1 MQFNR
6 LRLTGF
12 KSFVE
17 PTDLLIEPGLTG
29 VVGPNGCGKSNL
41 LEAIRWVMGESSYKN
56 MRGTAMEDVIFSG
69 NSKRPAR
76 NMAEVALYLD
86 NKDRTAPAAFN
97 DSDTLEVVRKIERDT
112 GSAYKINGKDARAR
126 DVQLLFADA
135 SSGARSP
142 ALVRQGQI
150 SEIIAA
156 KPKGRRKIL
165 EEAAGITGLYTRRH
179 EAELRLRGA
188 ETNLTRLDDVMGQLE
203 IQLVG
208 LKRQA
213 RQASRY
219 RNISS
224 DIRKAEA
231 IQLYLKLSEAEKA
244 VNHERSV
251 LDEIMRE
258 IGTLT
263 KETAHAT
270 RLNEEAVAK
279 ITPLRQAETVAAAVL
294 HRCNV
299 EQETLD
305 AEEAR
310 ADQRRAEL
318 KATLEQ
324 VSADVAREQ
333 EIVADAD
340 GFLERLED
348 ERSTL
353 QRAENSEA
361 ESLQTATSEVEQ
373 SQAALNAIEEE
384 FEQLATTIASLKAAR
399 SNLEKSLSELDQR
412 HMALVSS
419 QQKIIGERDRLGQD
433 KAAIVGAAE
442 AKSRVS
448 ELEIKAQEA
457 EAGMAKAEAEN
468 STAQEAIGPLQ
479 VRFNETTRSADKLQ
493 TEVTT
498 LRKILSVAEGD
509 LWPPLVDAVQVKPGY
524 ERALGAALGDD
535 LDMPAD
541 TAAPVYWD
549 QLSPLD
555 TADVLPGEAQPLS
568 DFVTA
573 PAALGRRLSHI
584 GVVGQ
589 EQGKTL
595 QKTLKAGVRL
605 VSKQGDLWRWDGF
618 TAAADAPTAAA
629 MRLAERNRLDELE
642 GEAATSANEAEVA
655 RKALDSA
662 RETAGKTAALE
673 QENRALWRSLQQQLG
688 QAKEHAS
695 IFERQQGENTARA
708 LALVENLERL
718 EGEISN
724 LDQQRVAVRE
734 ELSQTP
740 EAKEQEKEVEL
751 RRADVHEK
759 RSRASECRAL
769 RDGLAREADG
779 RRRRLDAMN
788 AESKAWIERKAK
800 AEDQVKVLAS
810 RADEARKAL
819 EDTSALPQSIRER
832 REKLIQAISKA
843 EAERN
848 QAADRLAIGEKACL
862 DAANLLRNAETALS
876 EVRENRARNE
886 ERLQNARQRQQD
898 AIARIEEVLKC
909 TPETLLSETGVSDL
923 AKMPDLETIERKLE
937 RIRAERERLGGVNL
951 RADEEAVEL
960 QEQLDTMNSERN
972 DLEKAIARLRQG
984 ISSLNS
990 EGRERLLVAF
1000 KTVNEHFERLFTSLF
1015 NGGKAS
1021 LQLTESDDPLEA
1033 GLEIMARPP
1042 GKRLQTLSLLS
1053 GGEQALTAM
1062 ALIFAVFLT
1071 NPSPICVLD
1080 EVDAPLDDANVE
1092 RFCNMLQEMC
1102 SETNTRFLVI
1112 THHALTMSRVDR
1124 LFGVTMGERGVS
1136 QLVSVDLETA
1146 ESFREAV

>member
-1 MQFNR
+1 M
-6 LRLTGF
+6 
-12 KSFVE
+12 
-17 PTDLLIEPGLTG
+17 
-29 VVGPNGCGKSNL
+29 VGPNGCGKSNL

-86 NKDRTAPAAFN
+86 NKERTAPSTFN
-97 DSDTLEVVRKIERDT
+97 DSDTLEVVRKIERET

-150 SEIIAA
+150 SEIISA

-179 EAELRLRGA
+179 EAELRLKGA

-231 IQLYLKLSEAEKA
+231 IQLYLKLSEAEKS
-244 VNHERSV
+244 VTHEKSV

-258 IGTLT
+258 IGALT
-263 KETAHAT
+263 KEAAQAT
-270 RLNEEAVAK
+270 RLNEAAIAK
-279 ITPLRQAETVAAAVL
+279 ISPLRQAETVAAAVL
-294 HRCNV
+294 HRCNM

-305 AEEAR
+305 TEEAR
-310 ADQRRAEL
+310 ANQRRAEL
-318 KATLEQ
+318 SARLEQ
-324 VSADVAREQ
+324 ISADVTREQ
-333 EIVADAD
+333 EIVDDAD
-340 GFLERLED
+340 KFLQRLEE

-361 ESLQTATSEVEQ
+361 ERLETATSDVEQ
-373 SQAALNAIEEE
+373 SEAALKAIEDE
-384 FEQLATTIASLKAAR
+384 FEQLATSIASLKAAR
-399 SNLEKSLSELDQR
+399 SNLEKSLNELDQR
-412 HMALVSS
+412 HLNLTRNRE
-419 QQKIIGERDRLGQD
+419 KINSERDRLGED
-433 KAAIVGAAE
+433 KAAIKGAAE

-448 ELEIKAQEA
+448 KLETDLQLA
-457 EAGMAKAEAEN
+457 ETDMANAESEN
-468 STAQEAIGPLQ
+468 SAAQEAIGPLQ
-479 VRFNETTRSADKLQ
+479 NTYNETTRMADKLQ
-493 TEVTT
+493 TEVAT
-498 LRKILSVAEGD
+498 LRKVLSVAEGD

-555 TADVLPGEAQPLS
+555 SASVLPGEAQPLS

-573 PAALGRRLSHI
+573 PAALGRRLGHI

-589 EQGKTL
+589 DQGKAL

-642 GEAATSANEAEVA
+642 GEAALSASAAEAA
-655 RKALDSA
+655 KKALDAA
-662 RETAGKTAALE
+662 REAAKKTAGHE
-673 QENRALWRSLQQQLG
+673 QEKRTLWRSLQQQLG
-688 QAKEHAS
+688 LAKESANV
-695 IFERQQGENTARA
+695 FERKHGENTARA
-708 LALVENLERL
+708 LALVESLERL
-718 EGEISN
+718 ESEIST
-724 LDQQRVAVRE
+724 LDQQRVQARE
-734 ELSQTP
+734 ELEQTP
-740 EAKEQEKEVEL
+740 QSNEHEKEVEL

-759 RSRASECRAL
+759 RGRASECRAL
-769 RDGLAREADG
+769 RDGLAREADS
-779 RRRRLDAMN
+779 RRLRLEAMN
-788 AESKAWIERKAK
+788 NESKAWIERKTR
-800 AEDQVKVLAS
+800 AEDQLKVLAQ
-810 RADEARKAL
+810 RATEAKKAL
-819 EDTSALPQSIRER
+819 DDTSALPQSIKDR
-832 REKLIQAISKA
+832 REKLIQSISRA
-843 EAERN
+843 EKERN
-848 QAADRLAIGEKACL
+848 EAADRLAIGEKTCL
-862 DAANLLRNAETALS
+862 EATNLLRNAETALS
-876 EVRENRARNE
+876 QVRENRARNE
-886 ERLQNARQRQQD
+886 ERLQSARQRQND
-898 AIARIEEVLKC
+898 AIERIEEVLKC
-909 TPETLLSETGVSDL
+909 TPETLLSETGVTDL
-923 AKMPDLETIERKLE
+923 AKMPDIETIERKLE

-951 RADEEAVEL
+951 RADEEATEL
-960 QEQLDTMNSERN
+960 QQQLDTMNTERS

-990 EGRERLLVAF
+990 EGRERLLAAF
-1000 KTVNEHFERLFTSLF
+1000 ETVNEHFERLFTSLF

-1102 SETNTRFLVI
+1102 GETNTRFLVI

-1124 LFGVTMGERGVS
+1124 LFGVTMAERGVS

>member
-1 MQFNR
+1 LHFNR

-41 LEAIRWVMGESSYKN
+41 LEAIRWVMGESSYKS
-56 MRGTAMEDVIFSG
+56 MRGTGMEDVIFSG

-86 NKDRTAPAAFN
+86 NKDRTAPPAFN
-97 DSDTLEVVRKIERDT
+97 DSDTVEVVRKIERDT
-112 GSAYKINGKDARAR
+112 GSAYRINGKEARAR

-150 SEIIAA
+150 AEIIAA

-179 EAELRLRGA
+179 EAELRLKGA

-203 IQLVG
+203 TQLVG

-219 RNISS
+219 RNISA

-231 IQLYLKLSEAEKA
+231 IQLYLKLDEARKSVAHEK
-244 VNHERSV
+244 SV

-258 IGTLT
+258 IGQYT

-270 RLNEEAVAK
+270 RLNADAAAK
-279 ITPLRQAETVAAAVL
+279 ISPLRQAETVAAAVL
-294 HRCNV
+294 HRLNV

-318 KATLEQ
+318 HARLEQ
-324 VSADVAREQ
+324 VSADRAREQ
-333 EIVADAD
+333 EIVDD
-340 GFLERLED
+340 TDKILERLEE
-348 ERSTL
+348 ERSGL
-353 QRAENSEA
+353 ERAENSQA
-361 ESLQTATSEVEQ
+361 ERLISATADVEQ
-373 SQAALNAIEEE
+373 SQAALKAIEEE
-384 FEQLATTIASLKAAR
+384 FEQLAATIASLKTTR
-399 SNLEKSLSELDQR
+399 TNLEKNINELDQR
-412 HMALVSS
+412 HSNLIANRQNLVA
-419 QQKIIGERDRLGQD
+419 ERDRLGED
-433 KAAIVGAAE
+433 KAAIEGAAR
-442 AKSRVS
+442 AKSKVAALET
-448 ELEIKAQEA
+448 ELQLAETAMADAESRNSNAHEA
-457 EAGMAKAEAEN
+457 V
-468 STAQEAIGPLQ
+468 GPLQ
-479 VRFNETTRSADKLQ
+479 NTYNETTRAADKLQ
-493 TEVTT
+493 TEVAT
-498 LRKILSVAEGD
+498 LRKILSVNDGD
-509 LWPPLVDAVQVKPGY
+509 LWPPLVDAVQVRPGY

-541 TAAPVYWD
+541 SAAPVYWD
-549 QLSPLD
+549 QLAALD
-555 TADVLPGEAQPLS
+555 VADALPGEAQPLA
-568 DFVTA
+568 DFVKA
-573 PAALGRRLSHI
+573 PAALARRLAHI
-584 GVVGQ
+584 GVV
-589 EQGKTL
+589 EADQGKAL
-595 QKTLKAGVRL
+595 QKDLKAGVRL
-605 VSKQGDLWRWDGF
+605 VSRQGDLWRWDGF

-642 GEAATSANEAEVA
+642 GEATAASSQAEAA
-655 RKALDSA
+655 RKALNTA
-662 RETAGKTAALE
+662 RDTAKKTAE
-673 QENRALWRSLQQQLG
+673 QEQEKRTLWRSLQQKLG
-688 QAKEHAS
+688 QAVEIANV
-695 IFERQQGENTARA
+695 FERNRGENSARA
-708 LALVENLERL
+708 SALTDSLERM
-718 EGEISN
+718 EIEISA
-724 LDQQRVAVRE
+724 LDQQRTVARE
-734 ELSQTP
+734 ELKQTP
-740 EAKEQEKEVEL
+740 DSQEQEKEVES

-759 RSRASECRAL
+759 RSRASECRAI
-769 RDGLAREADG
+769 RDGLARESDN
-779 RRRRLDAMN
+779 RRQRLETVKSEN
-788 AESKAWIERKAK
+788 TAWIERKVK
-800 AEDQVKVLAS
+800 AAEQLKILD
-810 RADEARKAL
+810 ARGQETKTAL
-819 EDTSALPQSIRER
+819 DDTSALPQTIRQR
-832 REKLIQAISKA
+832 REKLLQSITL
-843 EAERN
+843 AERERN
-848 QAADRLAIGEKACL
+848 EAADRLAIGEKAL
-862 DAANLLRNAETALS
+862 MEAASLLRQAETALG

-886 ERLQNARQRQQD
+886 ERLGGARQREHD
-898 AIARIEEVLKC
+898 AVARIEEVLKC
-909 TPETLLSETGVSDL
+909 TPETLLSETGISDPE
-923 AKMPDLETIERKLE
+923 KMPDMATIERKLE

-951 RADEEAVEL
+951 RAEEEAGEL
-960 QEQLDTMNSERN
+960 QLQLDSMNTERT
-972 DLEKAIARLRQG
+972 DLEKAISRLRQG

-990 EGRERLLVAF
+990 EGRERLLKAF
-1000 KTVNEHFERLFTSLF
+1000 ETVNGHFERLFTSLF
-1015 NGGKAS
+1015 EGGKAS
-1021 LQLTESDDPLEA
+1021 LELTESDDPLEA

-1053 GGEQALTAM
+1053 GGEQALTALS
-1062 ALIFAVFLT
+1062 LIFAVFLT

-1102 SETNTRFLVI
+1102 NATDTRFLVI